1 MVAKTAHDRKVVGS
15 NPVVTG
21 ILDGIS
27 VKATQV
33 RLMLPAG
40 FLFLDASNDCQTARV
55 SGRKKNLPMQESC
68 YRLHI
73 LYHMFKLMTF

>member
-1 MVAKTAHDRKVVGS
+1 
-15 NPVVTG
+15 
-21 ILDGIS
+21 
-27 VKATQV
+27 
-33 RLMLPAG
+33 MLPAG

-73 LYHMFKLMTF
+73 LYHMFKVNDVLGGPCRPISDWECLFQY